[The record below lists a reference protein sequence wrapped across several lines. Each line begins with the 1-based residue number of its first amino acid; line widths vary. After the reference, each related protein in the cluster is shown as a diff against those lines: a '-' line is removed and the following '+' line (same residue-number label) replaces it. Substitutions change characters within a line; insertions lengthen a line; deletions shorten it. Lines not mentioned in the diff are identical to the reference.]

1 MGDIANLG
9 SNMVHMS
16 VAEKE
21 SHGPLPDLQPVVGQ
35 EDIPRSVMTE
45 VACPQHHG
53 SPSTPSHRLQ
63 VLVQA
68 QGSLSPAVVL
78 SSWPPALR
86 CALWS
91 PLTLSPVQD
100 PPGLLLCPRP
110 GPPPAPPCSARV
122 GLLPLFTAQQ
132 LV

>member
-21 SHGPLPDLQPVVGQ
+21 SHGPLPDLQPMVGQ

-53 SPSTPSHRLQ
+53 SPSTPSLPRACHTTPLGCMISD
-63 VLVQA
+63 VSLVR
-68 QGSLSPAVVL
+68 S
-78 SSWPPALR
+78 
-86 CALWS
+86 C
-91 PLTLSPVQD
+91 
-100 PPGLLLCPRP
+100 
-110 GPPPAPPCSARV
+110 
-122 GLLPLFTAQQ
+122 
-132 LV
+132 